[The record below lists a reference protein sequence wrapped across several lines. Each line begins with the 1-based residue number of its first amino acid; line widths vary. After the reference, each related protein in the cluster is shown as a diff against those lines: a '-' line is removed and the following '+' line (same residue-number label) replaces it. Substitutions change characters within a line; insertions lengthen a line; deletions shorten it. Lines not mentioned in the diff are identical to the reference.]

1 MRSPSSL
8 LRPLIALVLLA
19 AACTAPVDEE
29 DGLDT
34 ELIEELQA
42 VVDRSAER
50 ATAGTLVR
58 VDTPDGVEELVAGPS
73 DLRTGTE
80 LAPGAAFRAASI
92 TKIVTATVV
101 LQLAEEGVLDLDA
114 DVFEVIPAR
123 AGEFPLAGEIT
134 ARQLLSHTSGIE
146 DYLDFD
152 RALGRVPPGQEPELF
167 NSLAATATIDEGAVT
182 RPCVAD
188 QHLDIYAFVS
198 SEPLFP
204 PGTGWAYSNTG
215 YLLLGEVIEAVTGS
229 SLEVVYRQRV
239 LEPLGMDDTWL
250 SCAEEPRAEPARG
263 YHAPDALGISVPGQT
278 TEPVDVTDLREPY
291 WAAGDLLSTAEDLT
305 RLARAVFTGV
315 LFEDDATLQAMLE
328 PSDHHAD
335 YGLGVNRTGDG
346 ALGHGGLAAGYNS
359 ELRYDP
365 ELDTVVVVLVNESA
379 VGAATAVSEEISGI
393 LRAPR

>member
-8 LRPLIALVLLA
+8 LRPLLPLVLLA

-114 DVFEVIPAR
+114 DVFEVIPER

-152 RALGRVPPGQEPELF
+152 RDLGRVPPGQEPELF
-167 NSLAATATIDEGAVT
+167 NSLAATATIDEG
-182 RPCVAD
+182 
-188 QHLDIYAFVS
+188 
-198 SEPLFP
+198 
-204 PGTGWAYSNTG
+204 
-215 YLLLGEVIEAVTGS
+215 AVTGS

-365 ELDTVVVVLVNESA
+365 EQDTVVVVLVNESA
-379 VGAATAVSEEISGI
+379 VGAATEVSDEISGI